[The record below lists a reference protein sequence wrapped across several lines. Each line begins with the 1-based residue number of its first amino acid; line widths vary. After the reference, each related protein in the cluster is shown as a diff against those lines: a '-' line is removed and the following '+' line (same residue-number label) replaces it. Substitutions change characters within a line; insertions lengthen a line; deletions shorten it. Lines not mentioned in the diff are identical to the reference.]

1 MGTLSSINVLLAG
14 IISVITAI
22 VSWRVLRQALKI
34 DSPVLG
40 ICVGA
45 LTGLGLATNM
55 GGTMSALLIPYEAL
69 GIAIILMFL
78 MAPFLNRKKDKEK
91 KQLPPEPK
99 NNLREQ
105 EDPWE
110 REIRLKGKMDDKF
123 KARKR

>member
-1 MGTLSSINVLLAG
+1 MGTFLS
-14 IISVITAI
+14 IIIGVITAI
-22 VSWRVLRQALKI
+22 VSWQMLRQALKI

-55 GGTMSALLIPYEAL
+55 GGTMSALLIPYAAL

-78 MAPFLNRKKDKEK
+78 MTPFLNRKKDKEK
-91 KQLPPEPK
+91 KPLSPEPT
-99 NNLREQ
+99 NNPWES

-110 REIRLKGKMDDKF
+110 REIRLKGKMADKF